1 MGSEETDPKVAKKI
15 AKAAAKAAKKG
26 ASAGSPPA
34 AEPSAP
40 AGGQTPAERSA
51 AAAERQVALQ
61 RWRVIL
67 AVVAAA
73 IALITLL
80 VMVFR

>member
-1 MGSEETDPKVAKKI
+1 MGSDETDPKVAKKT
-15 AKAAAKAAKKG
+15 AKAAAKAAKKQ
-26 ASAGSPPA
+26 ASAAPPSP
-34 AEPSAP
+34 AEPSTP
-40 AGGQTPAERSA
+40 AGARSPTERSA

-80 VMVFR
+80 VMVLR